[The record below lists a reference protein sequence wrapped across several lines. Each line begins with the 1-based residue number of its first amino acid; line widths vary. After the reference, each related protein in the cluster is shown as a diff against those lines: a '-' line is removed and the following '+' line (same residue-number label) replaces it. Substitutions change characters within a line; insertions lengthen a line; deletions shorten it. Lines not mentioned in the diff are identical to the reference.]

1 MHVIHGHSCIQSHAK
16 FPPIIHMHLSVYSY
30 FNSQGL
36 IASETEFMLVDL
48 YNYEF
53 WCYICERPRKNPAS
67 CIIAYCS
74 GSGINEIA
82 NEIVRLCG
90 IVCGAV
96 NRRSGIDRSLRELSF
111 DT

>member
-1 MHVIHGHSCIQSHAK
+1 M
-16 FPPIIHMHLSVYSY
+16 LYTYVY
-30 FNSQGL
+30 
-36 IASETEFMLVDL
+36 I
-48 YNYEF
+48 
-53 WCYICERPRKNPAS
+53 YICERPRKNPAS

-90 IVCGAV
+90 IVRGIV
-96 NRRSGIDRSLRELSF
+96 NRHCGSDRSLLELSF